1 MFTCP
6 TCNASA
12 KTRTSVRISEMTR
25 RSYHQCNNLAC
36 GAAFTTLDS
45 VEHFLNQVSPVAA
58 HSVPKDIF
66 PGSHYG
72 DDQLALSL

>member
-6 TCNASA
+6 KCNASA
-12 KTRTSVRISEMTR
+12 KTRTSVRLSELTR

-36 GAAFTTLDS
+36 GVTFTTLDS
-45 VEHFLNQVSPVAA
+45 VEHFLNHVTPVAA
-58 HSVPKDIF
+58 HNVPKGIF
-66 PGSHYG
+66 PSSNYG